1 MAASTL
7 MQRSGEWEL
16 LCKCAAPE
24 PDAARLAEI
33 LRRPLD
39 WQAVLALAQEHGVLP
54 LLRRALIHS
63 GQMGAAPAEVRQS
76 LDESRR
82 AHSFF
87 TLTMTAELFRLSDR
101 FSAAGIDA
109 VVVKGP
115 VLAAQAFGDPTL
127 RQFSDLDLLVRHRD
141 VLRAAQ
147 VMQDAGF
154 AAEISLGAAA
164 VGKIPGQFLFT
175 RAASHAIVELHTER
189 TLRYFPR
196 PLPLELF
203 FARRAP
209 VPLDGRMVPAL
220 SSEDTLVFIC
230 VHGSKHFW
238 ERLMWIA
245 DVAALVTRHSALD
258 WPQAFAVARETGTT
272 RMVHLGLLLATDVFA
287 IHLPKAVLAEVRADT
302 TAARLAGEILK
313 ALPAGENASGGA
325 LRRAIGRMQMCGGV
339 ARSTGYLLRLAFA
352 PTEEDW
358 GPDGRSQKRG
368 WMESLR
374 RPLRLARKYRNS
386 TQAQSSASSNPIAKP
401 TDPTAERKK
410 ARA

>member
-1 MAASTL
+1 MAASTQ
-7 MQRSGEWEL
+7 MRGSGEWGL

-24 PDAARLAEI
+24 PDSASLAEI

-39 WQAVLALAQEHGVLP
+39 WQAVLALAQDHGVLP
-54 LLRRALIHS
+54 LLRRALTDN

-101 FSAAGIDA
+101 LAAAGIDA

-115 VLAAQAFGDPTL
+115 VLAAQAFGDPAL

-154 AAEISLGAAA
+154 ASEIWLDAAA
-164 VGKIPGQFLFT
+164 EGRIPGQYLFT
-175 RAASHAIVELHTER
+175 RAVSHAIVELHTER

-220 SSEDTLVFIC
+220 SPEHTLVFIC

-238 ERLMWIA
+238 ERLMWVA

-258 WPQAFAVARETGTT
+258 WPQVFAVARETGTT
-272 RMVHLGLLLATDVFA
+272 RMVYLGLLLATDVFA
-287 IHLPKAVLAEVRADT
+287 IHLPEVVLAEVRADT
-302 TAARLAGEILK
+302 AAASLAWKILE
-313 ALPAGENASGGA
+313 ALPAGENAAAGA
-325 LRRAIGRMQMCGGV
+325 LRRAVVRMQMCGGA
-339 ARSTGYLLRLAFA
+339 ARSAGYLLRLAFA

-358 GPDGRSQKRG
+358 GPDGGTQTPG
-368 WMESLR
+368 WMEALR
-374 RPLRLARKYRNS
+374 RPLRLARKYKAS
-386 TQAQSSASSNPIAKP
+386 SKPGSSASSGP
-401 TDPTAERKK
+401 TATQSESAAERKK